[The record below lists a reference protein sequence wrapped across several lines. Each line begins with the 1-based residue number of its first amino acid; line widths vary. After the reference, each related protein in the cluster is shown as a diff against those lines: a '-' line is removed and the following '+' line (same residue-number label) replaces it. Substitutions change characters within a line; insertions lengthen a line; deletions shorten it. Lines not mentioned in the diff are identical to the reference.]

1 MWAIAGT
8 VEEVWGS
15 VGYSRHSTRGVEQC
29 GRQQESRRGVGQC
42 GRQQESRRGV
52 EQCGL

>member
-8 VEEVWGS
+8 VEEVWSS
-15 VGYSRHSTRGVEQC
+15 VGYSR
-29 GRQQESRRGVGQC
+29 
-42 GRQQESRRGV
+42 ESRRGV

>member
-8 VEEVWGS
+8 VEEVWGN
-15 VGYSRHSTRGVEQC
+15 VGYSREG
-29 GRQQESRRGVGQC
+29 
-42 GRQQESRRGV
+42 RRGV

>member
-8 VEEVWGS
+8 VEEVWSS
-15 VGYSRHSTRGVEQC
+15 VGDSRTVEEVWDSVDYSRD
-29 GRQQESRRGVGQC
+29 
-42 GRQQESRRGV
+42 SRRGV